1 MGVMYLGFSDAS
13 GITVA
18 RGASPSLVGMPEYKT
33 DCIHDNIPCAAQS
46 CAALDYVR
54 VAHNS
59 ATSPRADDPAIIGR
73 RSGHA
78 SYGLADMALPIAWE
92 VAV

>member
-1 MGVMYLGFSDAS
+1 MSVMYLGFSDAS
-13 GITVA
+13 GITAA
-18 RGASPSLVGMPEYKT
+18 RGATPLAGMPDLKT
-33 DCIHDNIPCAAQS
+33 GCIHDNIPCAVQA
-46 CAALDYVR
+46 CTVLDSVR

-78 SYGLADMALPIAWE
+78 SYGLARAALPIFLE

>member
-1 MGVMYLGFSDAS
+1 MSVMYLGSTDAS
-13 GITVA
+13 GITAA
-18 RGASPSLVGMPEYKT
+18 RGASPSLAGMPDYKT
-33 DCIHDNIPCAAQS
+33 GCIHGNIPCAAQT
-46 CAALDYVR
+46 CAVLDYVR

-59 ATSPRADDPAIIGR
+59 ATSPRADDPVIIGR

-78 SYGLADMALPIAWE
+78 SYGTALEALPISWE